1 MTEPL
6 EPGGIAR
13 RTVLRLALPAAGGLL
28 LAARATSVRAADGA
42 TVNIDNF
49 AFTPATITVPKGS
62 TVTWV
67 NRDDIPHLVVCPSVN
82 VRSKVLDT
90 DQSFAVTFEKPG
102 RAAYFC
108 GLHPHMTGTVVV
120 TG

>member
-1 MTEPL
+1 MTEL
-6 EPGGIAR
+6 FEPGGIAR

-28 LAARATSVRAADGA
+28 LAARTTQARAADDVK
-42 TVNIDNF
+42 VNIDNF

-67 NRDDIPHLVVCPSVN
+67 NRDDIPHLVVCPSVKA
-82 VRSKVLDT
+82 RSKVLDT
-90 DQSFAVTFEKPG
+90 DQSFAFKFEKPG
-102 RAAYFC
+102 RVDYFC

-120 TG
+120 AG

>member
-1 MTEPL
+1 MAELL
-6 EPGGIAR
+6 EPGGVAR
-13 RTVLRLALPAAGGLL
+13 RTLLRLALPAAGGLL
-28 LAARATSVRAADGA
+28 IVTRPKFARAADGT

-49 AFTPATITVPKGS
+49 AFTPAMIAVPKGS

-82 VRSKVLDT
+82 ARSKVLDT
-90 DQSFAVTFEKPG
+90 DQSFAFKFEKPG
-102 RAAYFC
+102 RVDYFC
-108 GLHPHMTGTVVV
+108 GLHPHMTGTIMV

>member
-1 MTEPL
+1 MTEL
-6 EPGGIAR
+6 LRPGGIAR

-28 LAARATSVRAADGA
+28 LATRAALAQAEDGPK
-42 TVNIDNF
+42 VNIDNF

-67 NRDDIPHLVVCPSVN
+67 NRDDIPHLVVCPSVKA
-82 VRSKVLDT
+82 RSKVLDT
-90 DQSFAVTFEKPG
+90 DQSFAFRFEKPG
-102 RAAYFC
+102 RVDYFC
-108 GLHPHMTGTVVV
+108 ALHPHMTGTIMV

>member
-1 MTEPL
+1 MTELL
-6 EPGGIAR
+6 EPGRIAR

-28 LAARATSVRAADGA
+28 LAGRAMQARAADDA
-42 TVNIDNF
+42 KVNIDNF

-67 NRDDIPHLVVCPSVN
+67 NRDDIPHLVVCPSLN
-82 VRSKVLDT
+82 MRSQVLDT
-90 DQSFAVTFEKPG
+90 DQSFAFRFDKPG
-102 RAAYFC
+102 RVNYFC
-108 GLHPHMTGTVVV
+108 GLHPHMTGTVMV

>member
-1 MTEPL
+1 MTEL
-6 EPGGIAR
+6 AEPGVFAR

-28 LAARATSVRAADGA
+28 LAARATQAQAADDVKV
-42 TVNIDNF
+42 TIDNF
-49 AFTPATITVPKGS
+49 AFAPATITVPKGS

-90 DQSFAVTFEKPG
+90 DQSFAFRFDKPG
-102 RAAYFC
+102 RVNYFC
-108 GLHPHMTGTVVV
+108 GLHPHMTGVVVV

>member
-1 MTEPL
+1 MTELL

-28 LAARATSVRAADGA
+28 FAGRAMQAEAADDA
-42 TVNIDNF
+42 KVNIDNF

-67 NRDDIPHLVVCPSVN
+67 NRDDIPHLVVCPSLN

-90 DQSFAVTFEKPG
+90 DQSFAFRFDKPG
-102 RAAYFC
+102 RVNYFC
-108 GLHPHMTGTVVV
+108 GLHPHMTGTIMV